1 MQLNVFDIQRGS
13 YHDGPGIRTVVFLKG
28 CNLSCFWCQN
38 PESQDTKKQVLFY
51 KSRCV
56 ECGACVEICP
66 SKCYEVTEEGIVY
79 HRENCIGC
87 GACIPGCCGEALEM
101 SGKMMSVDDVLAEI
115 MKDEAY
121 YRLSGGGMTVSGG
134 EPLLQAEPLKELL
147 KKAKEA
153 GINTAIETAA
163 NVGNKV
169 LEEVLPLVDFIF
181 IDLKLLDSELHR
193 KYCGCKNDKII
204 DNIKRVAEKGLD
216 LTIRTPVIPG
226 VNDDENVIREMA
238 LFVKKLGVKNYEL
251 LPFHKMGGNKY
262 KALGLDYAANS
273 LETISKNKI
282 DELKKIVAEII

>member
-1 MQLNVFDIQRGS
+1 
-13 YHDGPGIRTVVFLKG
+13 
-28 CNLSCFWCQN
+28 
-38 PESQDTKKQVLFY
+38 
-51 KSRCV
+51 
-56 ECGACVEICP
+56 
-66 SKCYEVTEEGIVY
+66 
-79 HRENCIGC
+79 
-87 GACIPGCCGEALEM
+87 
-101 SGKMMSVDDVLAEI
+101 
-115 MKDEAY
+115 
-121 YRLSGGGMTVSGG
+121 MTVSGG